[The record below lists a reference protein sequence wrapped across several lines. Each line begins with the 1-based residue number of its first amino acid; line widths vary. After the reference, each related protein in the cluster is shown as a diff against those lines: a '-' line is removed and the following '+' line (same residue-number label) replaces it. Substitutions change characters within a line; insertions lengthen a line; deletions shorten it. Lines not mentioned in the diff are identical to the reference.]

1 MKPLIH
7 FTQELILYLYSW
19 HFPDVKLNWTCYCT
33 LTTWHSDLLKS
44 LSLYC
49 FHAFTL
55 LFYKLWCIFF
65 NWDQLYIGDLVPT
78 WIDQPV
84 GCGKAGR
91 ELRPR
96 RWERNL
102 KTRLLRPAQTPSP
115 LQRRTAQAS
124 LSLSPPR
131 QLLSWTISGSRN
143 VRLSLRLSQMSHGI
157 SKKEEILNEKRRSY
171 QNVFILI

>member
-1 MKPLIH
+1 MH
-7 FTQELILYLYSW
+7 ILQLRSVIY
-19 HFPDVKLNWTCYCT
+19 
-33 LTTWHSDLLKS
+33 
-44 LSLYC
+44 
-49 FHAFTL
+49 
-55 LFYKLWCIFF
+55 WC
-65 NWDQLYIGDLVPT
+65 DLVPT

-143 VRLSLRLSQMSHGI
+143 VRLSLRLSQMSHVI
-157 SKKEEILNEKRRSY
+157 SKSEEILNEKRRRY
-171 QNVFILI
+171 QNVFILVIVLMKYVVTKPRVPYHVDACSVKPFPQAQGIFWSPQND

>member
-1 MKPLIH
+1 ML
-7 FTQELILYLYSW
+7 LYSY
-19 HFPDVKLNWTCYCT
+19 HL
-33 LTTWHSDLLKS
+33 HSGLLKS

-55 LFYKLWCIFF
+55 LFYYKLWCIFF

-124 LSLSPPR
+124 LSLSPSLP
-131 QLLSWTISGSRN
+131 LDSSSREPFQAQETLDCHSDS
-143 VRLSLRLSQMSHGI
+143 VRCHMSLVRRKKFLMKREEAIRMFLSLFSM
-157 SKKEEILNEKRRSY
+157 
-171 QNVFILI
+171 